1 MSKKE
6 KLSYFDFWFDRQ
18 NKILFVY
25 KPITVKEFL
34 ILKKKYGKV
43 EVVGKKLRW

>member
-1 MSKKE
+1 MKDRK
-6 KLSYFDFWFDRQ
+6 YTFFDFWYDKQ
-18 NKILFVY
+18 KKILFVY

>member
-1 MSKKE
+1 MSKIE
-6 KLSYFDFWFDRQ
+6 KLSYFDFWYNRE
-18 NKILFVY
+18 KGILYVY

-43 EVVGKKLRW
+43 EVVGKKVRW